1 MLGGRGSGARVYL
14 LSEVLD
20 RLLQGQDLVEEG
32 ALEHRA
38 QQAELLLCGHL
49 PPLLQPRL
57 ESLHRLQ
64 GALRICKSSH
74 SSVTGRRPG

>member
-1 MLGGRGSGARVYL
+1 MLGGRSPGARVYL

-32 ALEHRA
+32 ALEHRPE
-38 QQAELLLCGHL
+38 QAELLFGGHL
-49 PPLLQPRL
+49 PPLLQPGL
-57 ESLHRLQ
+57 ESLHGLQ

-74 SSVTGRRPG
+74 ISVTGSRPG